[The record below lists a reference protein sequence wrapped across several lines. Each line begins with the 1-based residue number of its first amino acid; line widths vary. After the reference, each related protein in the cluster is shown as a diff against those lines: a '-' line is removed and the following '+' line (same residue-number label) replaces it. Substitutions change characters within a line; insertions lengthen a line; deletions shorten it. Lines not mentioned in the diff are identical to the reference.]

1 MSIRFYLP
9 REIYNDEEFGFI
21 MGKDLSDVNTEI
33 KRLNIR
39 ITKSDGTQMSFLYRL
54 ISSEFKVMF
63 AFDDPTQLNEGNYT
77 LEIFG
82 IRTPASHENGEFNII
97 FQRKYDKKYTLIN

>member
-1 MSIRFYLP
+1 
-9 REIYNDEEFGFI
+9 
-21 MGKDLSDVNTEI
+21 
-33 KRLNIR
+33 
-39 ITKSDGTQMSFLYRL
+39 MSFLYRL

-97 FQRKYDKKYTLIN
+97 FQRKYDKKFTLINEIKASFPVLRNYIISDMSIVSFFNT

>member
-1 MSIRFYLP
+1 
-9 REIYNDEEFGFI
+9 
-21 MGKDLSDVNTEI
+21 
-33 KRLNIR
+33 
-39 ITKSDGTQMSFLYRL
+39 MSFLYRL

-82 IRTPASHENGEFNII
+82 IRTPASHENGDFNII
-97 FQRKYDKKYTLIN
+97 FQRKFDKKFTLINEIKASFPALRNYIISDMSIVSFFNT

>member
-1 MSIRFYLP
+1 
-9 REIYNDEEFGFI
+9 
-21 MGKDLSDVNTEI
+21 
-33 KRLNIR
+33 
-39 ITKSDGTQMSFLYRL
+39 MSFLYRL

-82 IRTPASHENGEFNII
+82 IRTPASHENGDFNII
-97 FQRKYDKKYTLIN
+97 FQRKFDKKFTLINEIKASFPALRNYIISDMSIVSFFNA